1 MSVFCGLRFF
11 SFLAISRRFSTNILG
26 IIRIKYL
33 AWFPV
38 LSRKKI
44 PEKRVCFGPTLG
56 IFAVLQ
62 FLICPNHPTVIF
74 HRMLL
79 VLYKR
84 FVSELLKR
92 VIVYV
97 PEAI

>member
-11 SFLAISRRFSTNILG
+11 SFLAISGQFSTNILG
-26 IIRIKYL
+26 ITRIKYL

-44 PEKRVCFGPTLG
+44 PEKRVYFGPILR

-62 FLICPNHPTVIF
+62 FLIGPNHPTVIF
-74 HRMLL
+74 HSMLL
-79 VLYKR
+79 VLFKGLYR
-84 FVSELLKR
+84 N
-92 VIVYV
+92 Y
-97 PEAI
+97 